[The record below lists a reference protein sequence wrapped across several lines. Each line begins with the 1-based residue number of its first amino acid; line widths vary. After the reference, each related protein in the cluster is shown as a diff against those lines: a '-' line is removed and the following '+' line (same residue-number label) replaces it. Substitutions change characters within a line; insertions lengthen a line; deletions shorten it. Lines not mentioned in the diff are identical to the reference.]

1 MIDCLFD
8 DRKFIFLLAV
18 VSGLLITGSVFVV
31 KEVVETEKYI
41 SDHECVVIDQKM
53 RSSYEYVVQPNGKG
67 LWLPVTKIDNL
78 YDCKIQGDRGSR
90 FWIKG

>member
-1 MIDCLFD
+1 MIDYLFD
-8 DRKFIFLLAV
+8 DRKSIFLFAV
-18 VSGLLITGSVFVV
+18 VGGLLIAGSVFVV
-31 KEVVETEKYI
+31 KKVVETEKYL
-41 SDHECVVIDQKM
+41 SDHKCEVIDQKM

-67 LWLPVTKIDNL
+67 LMLPVTKIDNL